1 MLASGHSYFF
11 FHEFGKKFSNRE
23 LTHLELEYQQEL
35 H

>member
-1 MLASGHSYFF
+1 MLASGHSF